1 MIALVVAVGTGT
13 AWAATYV
20 VSSNSQI
27 GPDTV
32 SGHKVT
38 GSNHANI
45 VAGSIAGSDL
55 APSFYNEPWQVIA
68 ENARTATDPCYSR
81 SDTFCGDSN
90 NGVWTNYGGEWMGLR
105 FYRAAGVVHVEG
117 LIKFVPLGNPQ
128 TALISKAIFILPR
141 TYRPAKKLVF
151 GVDCAKAGGTGVT
164 HGRIDVT
171 DDGIVLWNPG
181 FDNCEHTNYISLSG
195 ISYRAEK

>member
-1 MIALVVAVGTGT
+1 MRSALVRLGAGVKEWSGMIALVVAVGTGT

-38 GSNHANI
+38 GGNHANI
-45 VAGSIAGSDL
+45 IAGSIAASDI
-55 APSFYNEPWQVIA
+55 APSFSNEPWQVIA

-81 SDTFCGDSN
+81 NDTFCGDSN
-90 NGVWTNYGGEWMGLR
+90 NGVWTNYGGEWMGAR
-105 FYRAAGVVHVEG
+105 FYRAAGVVHIEG

-141 TYRPAKKLVF
+141 TYRPGKKLVF
-151 GVDCAKAGGTGVT
+151 RRGLRE
-164 HGRIDVT
+164 GRRRW
-171 DDGIVLWNPG
+171 GHARPHRRYG
-181 FDNCEHTNYISLSG
+181 
-195 ISYRAEK
+195 